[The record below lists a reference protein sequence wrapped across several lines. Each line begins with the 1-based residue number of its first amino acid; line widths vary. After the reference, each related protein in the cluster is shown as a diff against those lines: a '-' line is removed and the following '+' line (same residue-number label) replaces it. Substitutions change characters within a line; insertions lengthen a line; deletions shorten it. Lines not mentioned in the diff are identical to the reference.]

1 MKELVIEFLKPEFSV
16 CKLRE
21 LTAAALGGEFVF
33 VGKTDKELSL
43 VCPTAEVPG
52 DGAVLARD
60 DGWRAFRVVGVLD
73 FSLIGILARISKV
86 LADAKIGIF
95 AVSTFNTDYVLVKSE
110 NAGRAAAALAAAGF
124 EII

>member
-1 MKELVIEFLKPEFSV
+1 MKIERLSFQFSV

-21 LTAAALGGEFVF
+21 GSAGAFGGEFVF
-33 VGKTDKELSL
+33 FGKTDEELSL

-52 DGAVLARD
+52 DGSVLVRD

-73 FSLIGILARISKV
+73 FSLIGILARISGA
-86 LADAKIGIF
+86 LANAKIGIF
-95 AVSTFNTDYVLVKSE
+95 AVSTFNTDYILVKSE
-110 NAGRAAAALAAAGF
+110 NADRAAAALAAAGF